1 MATDANRQSIAWR
14 VLFAA
19 ALLCAPAALTH
30 AGESEDFARA
40 QKYVE
45 EGDVVRAMPIL
56 RKLADA
62 GFAPAQ
68 VKLADMYDKAEENEA
83 AVALYRQAAEKGN
96 ADALFGLASMI
107 AAGEG
112 VTRDAD
118 EALRLLRL
126 AAERSHVPATHAL
139 AQAYIGAQ
147 PTLKGTADFAA
158 QALRWNTLAAETGY
172 VPAMDALARAYRG
185 GGWGVTADTAK
196 AQSWES
202 RAEAARRALA
212 SSTQNKPD
220 KR

>member
-1 MATDANRQSIAWR
+1 MATDPARQSAKWR
-14 VLFAA
+14 RLLVAA
-19 ALLCAPAALTH
+19 CLACACAQ
-30 AGESEDFARA
+30 AGEGEDFARA

-56 RKLADA
+56 RKLSDA

-68 VKLADMYDKAEENEA
+68 VRLADMYDKAEENEA
-83 AVALYRQAAEKGN
+83 AVALYRQAAEQGN
-96 ADALFGLASMI
+96 ADALFGLASMT

-112 VTRDAD
+112 VQRDPE

-126 AAERSHVPATHAL
+126 AAEKVHLPAIHAL

-147 PTLKGTADFAA
+147 PALKATKDFAA
-158 QALRWNTLAAETGY
+158 QALRWNTLAADSGY

-185 GGWGVTADTAK
+185 GEWGLAADGAK

-202 RAEAARRALA
+202 RAETARRALA
-212 SSTQNKPD
+212 SGTPNKAD

>member
-1 MATDANRQSIAWR
+1 MAISRSRRTFAGRMS
-14 VLFAA
+14 FAA
-19 ALLCAPAALTH
+19 TWLALSAAGAY
-30 AGESEDFARA
+30 AGEAEDLARA

-62 GFAPAQ
+62 GFVPAQ

-83 AVALYRQAAEKGN
+83 AVALYRQAAEKGS
-96 ADALFGLASMI
+96 ADALFGLASMT

-112 VTRDAD
+112 VKRDAD

-126 AAERSHVPATHAL
+126 AGEQSHQPAIHAL

-147 PTLKGTADFAA
+147 PALKATADFAA
-158 QALRWNTLAAETGY
+158 QALRWNTLAADGGY
-172 VPAMDALARAYRG
+172 VPAMEALARAYRSG
-185 GGWGVTADTAK
+185 EWGVAVDAAK
-196 AQSWES
+196 AQSYEK
-202 RAEAARRALA
+202 RAETARRAVA
-212 SSTQNKPD
+212 SGSQAKTD